1 MAYEEGLQ
9 AITRQAGQDFSAAAT
24 NAYTGVKYNGSGQL
38 VPFAATTDRPAGI
51 LQNPLPKYAGDSSR
65 LGVNGVSKV
74 RLGATVAVGD
84 EIAFTATGR
93 GQVAV
98 VGQYIIGVAQS
109 AGVSGDVIPV
119 LIAAA
124 NPPKK

>member
-9 AITRQAGQDFSAAAT
+9 AITRPAGQDFSVAAT
-24 NAYTGVKYNGSGQL
+24 NAYKGVKYNASGQL
-38 VPFAATTDRPAGI
+38 VAFAATTDRPAGV
-51 LQNPLPKYAGDSSR
+51 LQAPLPKFVGDSSR

-74 RLGATVAVGD
+74 RLGATVAAGD
-84 EIAFTATGR
+84 EIAFSATGL

-98 VGQYIIGVAQS
+98 TTQYIIGVAQS

-119 LIAAA
+119 FIAAA

>member
-9 AITRQAGQDFSAAAT
+9 AISRPAGADLSAES
-24 NAYTGVKYNGSGQL
+24 NAYKGVKYNAAGAL
-38 VPFAATTDRPAGI
+38 VPFAATTDRPAGV
-51 LQNPLPKYAGDSSR
+51 LQKPLAKQGEVAR
-65 LGVNGVSKV
+65 LGVNGISKV
-74 RLGATVAVGD
+74 KLGGTVSGGD
-84 EIAFTATGR
+84 EIAFSATGL

-98 VGQYIIGVAQS
+98 ATQFIIGVAQS

-119 LIAAA
+119 FIAAA

>member
-9 AITRQAGQDFSAAAT
+9 AISRTAGADLSADA
-24 NAYTGVKYNGSGQL
+24 NAYKGVKYNATGQ
-38 VPFAATTDRPAGI
+38 VIPFAATTDRPAGV
-51 LQNPLPKYAGDSSR
+51 LQKPLAKNGEVAR
-65 LGVNGVSKV
+65 VGVNGVSKV
-74 RLGATVAVGD
+74 KLGATVAAGD
-84 EIAFTATGR
+84 EIAFSATGL

-98 VGQYIIGVAQS
+98 ATQFIIGVAQS

-119 LIAAA
+119 FIAAA